1 MGTEY
6 KVFEDKETAIQI
18 SLYEM
23 SCQFYVCVEC
33 GTADCEND
41 VRDKGVA
48 SASTNRKYTE
58 DEILDMAASLV
69 GPLYY
74 FSDKP
79 DAILETLRAKLVKRG
94 FT

>member
-6 KVFEDKETAIQI
+6 KVFEDKESEIEI

-23 SCQFYVCVEC
+23 SCQFYVCVQC
-33 GTADCEND
+33 PKDDPPCPL
-41 VRDKGVA
+41 A
-48 SASTNRKYTE
+48 SASTNRKYNE

-74 FSDKP
+74 FSDEP
-79 DAILETLRAKLVKRG
+79 DAILETLRAKLIKRG

>member
-6 KVFEDKETAIQI
+6 KVFEDKESEIEVY
-18 SLYEM
+18 LYEM
-23 SCQFYVCVEC
+23 SCQFYV
-33 GTADCEND
+33 
-41 VRDKGVA
+41 GVSCPSGDPPCPMA

-58 DEILDMAASLV
+58 NEILDMAASLV

-74 FSDKP
+74 FSDHP
-79 DAILETLRAKLVKRG
+79 ERILDTLRDKLIKRG

>member
-6 KVFEDKETAIQI
+6 KVFEDKESKIEI

-23 SCQFYVCVEC
+23 SCQFYVCVSC
-33 GTADCEND
+33 PFDDPPNPI
-41 VRDKGVA
+41 A

-58 DEILDMAASLV
+58 NEILDMAASLV

-74 FSDKP
+74 FSDEP